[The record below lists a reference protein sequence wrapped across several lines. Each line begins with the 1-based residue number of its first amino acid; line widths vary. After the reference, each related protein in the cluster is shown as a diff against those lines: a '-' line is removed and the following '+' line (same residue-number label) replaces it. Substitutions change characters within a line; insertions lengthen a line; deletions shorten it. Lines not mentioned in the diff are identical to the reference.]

1 MHKQINRAISHSFR
15 HLLFSTLFIGILFP
29 QNKTN
34 LEIFY
39 SLTDSSVA
47 QFVFFSKPPAKI
59 KVEMNNGDVYSI
71 FNNQL
76 LGNLKAKG
84 IDPVFEKNDSIP
96 VFSYTIE
103 KPLTQYTHIF
113 RDGFLGPFLVN
124 REISLKGNYFY
135 SGSGK
140 KEFSFIYTDTVKV
153 DDIKNL
159 ENISFKFTNGTL
171 PPEPFFT
178 GIFEPVVALGT
189 AAAAVIL
196 FFTVRSR

>member
-1 MHKQINRAISHSFR
+1 MHKTFNRILSHSFR
-15 HLLFSTLFIGILFP
+15 LLLISMLYIGSLLS
-29 QNKTN
+29 QTKTN
-34 LEIFY
+34 LEVFY
-39 SLTDSSVA
+39 NLVDSSVT
-47 QFVFFSKPPAKI
+47 QFVYFSNPPAKI

-76 LGNLKAKG
+76 LGDLKNKG
-84 IDPVFEKNDSIP
+84 IVPATQMRDSLP
-96 VFSYTIE
+96 LFSYTIE
-103 KPLTQYTHIF
+103 KPLTQYTDIF
-113 RDGFLGPFLVN
+113 RDGFLGPFLVQ
-124 REISLKGNYFY
+124 REISLQGNYFY

-140 KEFSFIYTDTVKV
+140 KEFYYSYSDTVKV

-159 ENISFKFTNGTL
+159 ENISFKFTNSTL

-178 GIFEPVVALGT
+178 GLFEPVVALGT

>member
-1 MHKQINRAISHSFR
+1 MLKPLNWVISQFCRLLCISILFMGT
-15 HLLFSTLFIGILFP
+15 LFSQT
-29 QNKTN
+29 KTN
-34 LEIFY
+34 LEVFY
-39 SLTDSSVA
+39 SLVDSSVA
-47 QFVFFSKPPAKI
+47 QFVCLSNPPAKI

-76 LGNLKAKG
+76 LGDLKNKG
-84 IDPVFEKNDSIP
+84 IVPATQMRDSLP
-96 VFSYTIE
+96 LFSYTIE
-103 KPLTQYTHIF
+103 KPLTQYTDIF
-113 RDGFLGPFLVN
+113 RDGFLGPFLVQ
-124 REISLKGNYFY
+124 REISLQGNYFY

-140 KEFSFIYTDTVKV
+140 KEFYYSYSDTVKV

-159 ENISFKFTNGTL
+159 ENISFKFTNSTL

-178 GIFEPVVALGT
+178 GLFEPVVALGT

>member
-1 MHKQINRAISHSFR
+1 MLYIGS
-15 HLLFSTLFIGILFP
+15 LLSQT
-29 QNKTN
+29 KTN
-34 LEIFY
+34 LEVFY
-39 SLTDSSVA
+39 NLVDSSVT
-47 QFVFFSKPPAKI
+47 QFVYFSNPPAKI

-76 LGNLKAKG
+76 LGDLKNKG
-84 IDPVFEKNDSIP
+84 IVPATQMRDSLP
-96 VFSYTIE
+96 LFSYTIE
-103 KPLTQYTHIF
+103 KPLTQYTDIF
-113 RDGFLGPFLVN
+113 RDGFLGPFLVQ
-124 REISLKGNYFY
+124 REISLQGNYFY

-140 KEFSFIYTDTVKV
+140 KEFYYSYSDTVKV

-159 ENISFKFTNGTL
+159 ENISFKFTNSTL

-178 GIFEPVVALGT
+178 GLFEPVVALGT

>member
-1 MHKQINRAISHSFR
+1 MGT
-15 HLLFSTLFIGILFP
+15 LLS
-29 QNKTN
+29 QSKTN
-34 LEIFY
+34 LEVFY
-39 SLTDSSVA
+39 SLVDLSVA
-47 QFVFFSKPPAKI
+47 QFIYSSNPPAKI

-71 FNNQL
+71 FNNRI
-76 LGNLKAKG
+76 LGNLKSKG
-84 IDPVFEKNDSIP
+84 IVPANDMRDSLLL
-96 VFSYTIE
+96 FSYTVE
-103 KPLTQYTHIF
+103 KPLTQYTEIF
-113 RDGFLGPFLVN
+113 RDGLFGSFFVQ

-140 KEFSFIYTDTVKV
+140 KEFYFSYSDSVKV

-159 ENISFKFTNGTL
+159 ENISFKFTNAAL

-178 GIFEPVVALGT
+178 GLFEPVVALGT